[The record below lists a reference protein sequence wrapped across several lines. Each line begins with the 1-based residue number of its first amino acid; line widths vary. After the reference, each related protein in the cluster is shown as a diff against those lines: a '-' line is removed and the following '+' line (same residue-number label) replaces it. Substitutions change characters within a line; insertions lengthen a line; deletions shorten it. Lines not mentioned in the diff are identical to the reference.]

1 MKNLFEIAGAP
12 VAPEQI
18 GVSREQWRN
27 MTNFVQLM
35 RWRVN
40 LFDLAKRAQIFDTL
54 VGNVFGKGGALEA

>member
-1 MKNLFEIAGAP
+1 
-12 VAPEQI
+12 
-18 GVSREQWRN
+18 